1 MGKADDSRRTK
12 KRTQKKWDKK
22 SSKNRVRNLAKATNE
37 NSISI
42 KQATTQA
49 KKTATLKKRD
59 SLSKNKANTVYCE
72 FYCDFVWFSMDFG
85 EKQAKRGQF
94 LV

>member
-12 KRTQKKWDKK
+12 KYPQQQGKKLGE
-22 SSKNRVRNLAKATNE
+22 S
-37 NSISI
+37 
-42 KQATTQA
+42 
-49 KKTATLKKRD
+49 KKTAKLKKKD

-72 FYCDFVWFSMDFG
+72 FYYDFGWFFMDFR

-94 LV
+94 YCVKSG